1 MRDETFEPKTN
12 EDLIV
17 DDDSD
22 SEFSDVTSEGD
33 DDEDEDIRNE
43 SLFDRIAALK
53 DIIPANDR
61 INISRR
67 ASTAYS
73 WTSSI
78 LGVGG
83 KAVWILVTSAM
94 LLGVPFAL
102 ALEEERQYIEYEREM
117 SKAGQVTDVMAF
129 LLYMKSGLMNRC
141 LLLGHNSNNSSLLS
155 RPVCSGIV
163 YRRAFSPLAYCTDI
177 NSPVD
182 IFWNFNIRS
191 DAYHTL
197 S

>member
-1 MRDETFEPKTN
+1 M
-12 EDLIV
+12 
-17 DDDSD
+17 
-22 SEFSDVTSEGD
+22 TSEGD
-33 DDEDEDIRNE
+33 DDDDEDIRNE

-53 DIIPANDR
+53 DVIPANER
-61 INISRR
+61 IRISRR

-117 SKAGQVTDVMAF
+117 TKAGQVTDVMAF
-129 LLYMKSGLMNRC
+129 FIFFMNSGLMK
-141 LLLGHNSNNSSLLS
+141 
-155 RPVCSGIV
+155 
-163 YRRAFSPLAYCTDI
+163 
-177 NSPVD
+177 
-182 IFWNFNIRS
+182 
-191 DAYHTL
+191 
-197 S
+197 